1 MMDNWAKN
9 PDGSISVL
17 PLAGWELGPA
27 MDMAL
32 IVRLEFLNREDESG
46 KPTAAAQMIVT
57 PHQAME
63 LGQALLRNALSILAL
78 KPEGRPS

>member
-1 MMDNWAKN
+1 MMDNWTKN

-17 PLAGWELGPA
+17 PLVGWEIGPA

-32 IVRLEFLNREDESG
+32 IVRLELLNREDEFG
-46 KPTAAAQMIVT
+46 KPTAAAQLIVT
-57 PHQAME
+57 PHQAIE
-63 LGQALLRNALSILAL
+63 LAQVLLRNAERILAL